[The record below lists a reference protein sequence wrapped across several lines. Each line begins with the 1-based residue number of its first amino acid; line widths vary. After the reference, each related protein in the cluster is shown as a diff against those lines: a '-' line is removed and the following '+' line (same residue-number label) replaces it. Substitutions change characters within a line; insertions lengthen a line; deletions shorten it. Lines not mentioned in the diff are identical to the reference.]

1 MSATLSYKCICCNRE
16 YQRKLFYDKHIL
28 LCHLMM
34 TKSIADMKKDN
45 EEQAGTPT
53 VRVLY
58 EIILEMNAKMV
69 KMEARLD
76 EYAKWVESKKRKL
89 NIVDWLNETYKS
101 YPTSYTSWFN
111 AIKLSRHHL
120 EMMFDM
126 DYVLGVAAI
135 LQTLMSVNSDSI
147 PIESSIPIKCF
158 DQKDNVLFI
167 FNNDKWQVMPAEL
180 FDTLMMTLSK
190 KLITEFIA
198 WQNEHYEQL
207 ENGNDNFAATHA
219 QNLRKVMGGNISIE
233 LLGLRVKK
241 EVFKYLKVNLKNVIQ

>member
-1 MSATLSYKCICCNRE
+1 MSAASAYKCSCCKRE

-34 TKSIADMKKDN
+34 TKSVAEMKKDD

-76 EYAKWVESKKRKL
+76 EYAKWVETRKRKL
-89 NIVDWLNETYKS
+89 NIVEWLNNKYNG

-111 AIKLSRHHL
+111 SIKISRVHL
-120 EMMFDM
+120 EMMFEM
-126 DYVLGVAAI
+126 DYVPGVVAI
-135 LQTLMSVNSDSI
+135 LEMLLPAEHRETL
-147 PIESSIPIKCF
+147 PIKCF
-158 DQKDNVLFI
+158 DQKDNIIFI
-167 FNNDKWQVMPAEL
+167 FHEDKWQIMSVEL
-180 FDTLMMTLSK
+180 FDTLIMSLSK
-190 KLITEFIA
+190 KLISEFIV
-198 WQNEHYEQL
+198 WQNEHSDQL
-207 ENGNDNFAATHA
+207 ESDDFAATYA
-219 QNLRKVMGGNISIE
+219 KNLKRVMGGNTGIE

-241 EVFKYLKVNLKNVIQ
+241 ELFKYLKVNLNNAVVE